1 MVGGERRHG
10 RRSFAGAQVR
20 SASASRGGGGVV
32 VRGGGLVGRV
42 VNEALEAGLRR
53 GSGAPHHHRDFIGT
67 ASATR
72 ERVKTGG
79 GLRIEIP
86 VTILLNC
93 TLKRPDVMKAKHAR

>member
-10 RRSFAGAQVR
+10 RRGFAGAHVR
-20 SASASRGGGGVV
+20 SASARRGGGRVV
-32 VRGGGLVGRV
+32 VGGGGLVGRV
-42 VNEALEAGLRR
+42 VDEALEAGLGR

-79 GLRIEIP
+79 LGIEIP
-86 VTILLNC
+86 VTIPLNC
-93 TLKRPDVMKAKHAR
+93 TLKRPDVMKAEHTR